1 MCVCVCV
8 CVCVLSDG
16 SDLGASIRGKAA
28 LIRPTNWSDKSF
40 MKPSIRRLRQRVE
53 ASVQQVA
60 TLENTCD
67 SLRIKLSTF
76 NSDSTEQKDGWEAV
90 YCF

>member
-1 MCVCVCV
+1 MFWCV

-16 SDLGASIRGKAA
+16 GDLAAAIRGKAT

-40 MKPSIRRLRQRVE
+40 IKPSISIW
-53 ASVQQVA
+53 SVQQVA

-76 NSDSTEQKDGWEAV
+76 YSDSTEQKDGWEAF